1 MMSYSIYSIM
11 NNCWQYQYP
20 SKHSKYHENIL
31 FAQIVLNLL
40 WKHEKAKTNYVCLNV
55 ILVMCF
61 FYVNTIPHR
70 LVVHVYFYVYL
81 NVVHEGFESV
91 ILLVLQIILV
101 RLNSIS
107 SVFVVSR
114 CKGSSYFR
122 ARSPLVRMGKG
133 TIQVRMG
140 RSRLEG
146 NTGDSSGSES
156 SRSRSRLVAIT

>member
-1 MMSYSIYSIM
+1 MLAISIPFQTFQVPWEYFG
-11 NNCWQYQYP
+11 
-20 SKHSKYHENIL
+20 L

-40 WKHEKAKTNYVCLNV
+40 WKHEKAKTNNVCLNV

-101 RLNSIS
+101 PLNSIS
-107 SVFVVSR
+107 SAFLVSR

-122 ARSPLVRMGKG
+122 ARSPLVRFNC
-133 TIQVRMG
+133 TYILAFQNTYIPQQVFF
-140 RSRLEG
+140 L
-146 NTGDSSGSES
+146 
-156 SRSRSRLVAIT
+156 ITQKYWISLTFPQ

>member
-1 MMSYSIYSIM
+1 MRIFWAVRT
-11 NNCWQYQYP
+11 NCL
-20 SKHSKYHENIL
+20 E
-31 FAQIVLNLL
+31 FAL
-40 WKHEKAKTNYVCLNV
+40 EKAKTNNVCLNV

-107 SVFVVSR
+107 SAFVVSR
-114 CKGSSYFR
+114 CKGSSYF
-122 ARSPLVRMGKG
+122 
-133 TIQVRMG
+133 T
-140 RSRLEG
+140 
-146 NTGDSSGSES
+146 TGEDG
-156 SRSRSRLVAIT
+156 

>member
-1 MMSYSIYSIM
+1 MK
-11 NNCWQYQYP
+11 N
-20 SKHSKYHENIL
+20 
-31 FAQIVLNLL
+31 
-40 WKHEKAKTNYVCLNV
+40 
-55 ILVMCF
+55 
-61 FYVNTIPHR
+61 VNTIPHR
-70 LVVHVYFYVYL
+70 LAVHVYFYYVYL
-81 NVVHEGFESV
+81 DVVHEGFESV

-101 RLNSIS
+101 PLNSIS
-107 SVFVVSR
+107 SAFLVSR

-156 SRSRSRLVAIT
+156 SRSRSRLVAIHLTI

>member
-40 WKHEKAKTNYVCLNV
+40 WKHEKAKTNNVCLNV
-55 ILVMCF
+55 ILAMCF

-70 LVVHVYFYVYL
+70 LVVHVNFYVYL

-107 SVFVVSR
+107 SAFLVSR

-122 ARSPLVRMGKG
+122 KK
-133 TIQVRMG
+133 
-140 RSRLEG
+140 
-146 NTGDSSGSES
+146 
-156 SRSRSRLVAIT
+156 